1 MQIAYCN
8 IFSIFQ
14 ILAFTHKA
22 YSYTAHTELY
32 ITYSKPEQT
41 LSNNSLTT
49 HYSACALPPLPS
61 CSASASRCMPAARWA
76 SRTGS

>member
-32 ITYSKPEQT
+32 ITYSKNRPAVLTQQNHPESQ
-41 LSNNSLTT
+41 
-49 HYSACALPPLPS
+49 
-61 CSASASRCMPAARWA
+61 
-76 SRTGS
+76 